1 MILQIIDP
9 IAYSC
14 YSTNKL
20 TNYEFDQLQIR
31 DLADKLA
38 VRSIDLDIYNLAA
51 RLAARILNA
60 ALVSNLCIM
69 QHVKKYWRFSR
80 LFGNFSFINQEIKTR
95 HCESCG
101 LKTLNSQLK

>member
-1 MILQIIDP
+1 MYFHL
-9 IAYSC
+9 
-14 YSTNKL
+14 KL

-38 VRSIDLDIYNLAA
+38 VRSLDLDIYNLAA

-60 ALVSNLCIM
+60 ALVSNLSIT

-80 LFGNFSFINQEIKTR
+80 LFGNFSFNQEIKIR

-101 LKTLNSQLK
+101 LKT